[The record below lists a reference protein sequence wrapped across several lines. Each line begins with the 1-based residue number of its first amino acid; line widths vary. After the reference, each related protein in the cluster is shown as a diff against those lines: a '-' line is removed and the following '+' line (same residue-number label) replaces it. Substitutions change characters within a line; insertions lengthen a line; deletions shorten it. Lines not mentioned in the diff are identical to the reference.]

1 MTFNKKIYAY
11 LLPIALLTIYLLG
24 SCLEEAVNRLKA
36 KPYAFGQSNHLT
48 VIADKD
54 VWEGEV
60 GDTFRYYFSSA
71 FLILPQPEPIFDLKH
86 FTPEQLAA
94 DPIRKELRTYI
105 LLGDITEANSPT
117 AKLMQENIG
126 PERIRSAE
134 EGKKYGN
141 LQKADKWAQ
150 GQLVIYMFGTDQAS
164 LIKNIQVSYPSIA
177 KKIQEGDKELIEAS
191 VFAGGENRTV
201 GKTVQDKLGIQ
212 LRVPKEYFLAMDD
225 PKLLWVRKETTE
237 MSSNILLHKLPYEDP
252 TQLSYDGF
260 KNLRDSIGKQYISSS
275 VKGSFMQ
282 INDVSLPMFVTPT
295 QFKELYAVE
304 ARGIWEL
311 TKDYMGGPFISYLIH
326 NPETSELFLLD
337 GFIFAPGKEKRNLIQ
352 DLEYIISTTE
362 VL

>member
-1 MTFNKKIYAY
+1 MIFNTKIRTF
-11 LLPIALLTIYLLG
+11 LLLASIALIYLLS
-24 SCLEEAVNRLKA
+24 SCSEEVVTRFKP
-36 KPYAFGQSNHLT
+36 KPYSFGKSNHVV

-105 LLGDITEANSPT
+105 LLGDITNESSAT
-117 AKLMQENIG
+117 AALMKENIG
-126 PERIRSAE
+126 EERIRSAK

-150 GQLVIYMFGTDQAS
+150 GQLVIFMFGTDPSS
-164 LIKNIQVSYPSIA
+164 LIKNIQVSYPSVV
-177 KKIQEGDKELIEAS
+177 KKIQEGDKKLIEAS
-191 VFAGGENRTV
+191 VFAGGENRSI
-201 GKTVQDKLGIQ
+201 GKQVQDKLGIQ
-212 LRVPKEYFLAMDD
+212 LRVPKDYFLAMDD
-225 PKLLWVRKETTE
+225 PELLWLRKETAE
-237 MSSNILLHKLPYEDP
+237 MSSNILLHKLPYKDP
-252 TQLSYDGF
+252 AQLSYEGF
-260 KNLRDSIGKQYISSS
+260 KTLRDSIGKQYISSS
-275 VKGSFMQ
+275 IEGSFMQ
-282 INDVSLPMFVTPT
+282 INDISLPMFVNPT

-337 GFIFAPGKEKRNLIQ
+337 GFVFAPGQEKRNLIQ
-352 DLEYIISTTE
+352 DLEYIISTTT